1 MELLRNGC
9 LHNLE
14 AKAVC
19 VLRVETDAVIADR
32 NRMMLDA
39 PCENDAHRAG
49 IAARKRM
56 LQGICYQFTNDHC
69 NTARS
74 LLQQ

>member
-1 MELLRNGC
+1 MAIEDYLNVA
-9 LHNLE
+9 E
-14 AKAVC
+14 PTDQVI
-19 VLRVETDAVIADR
+19 ETDAVIADR

-74 LLQQ
+74 LLRQ